1 MNPSDAP
8 ISYEFSVPCPI
19 LTIKFSE
26 GTRFTAAKGP
36 HELRCGRQ
44 PLPKI
49 SREQGQQME
58 DTYFLGGDDSIE
70 DLYGFIHEKNTFNED
85 IRSMNGDLMGYV
97 TVKRGQ
103 MISG

>member
-19 LTIKFSE
+19 LTKFSE

-36 HELRCGRQ
+36 HELRCGRRSAGS
-44 PLPKI
+44 KG
-49 SREQGQQME
+49 RKQME

-70 DLYGFIHEKNTFNED
+70 DL
-85 IRSMNGDLMGYV
+85 SMKKTHSMRISDL
-97 TVKRGQ
+97 
-103 MISG
+103 